1 MKLIEKNIDFKMILK
16 NICNV
21 NFSRFQENIVERG
34 PVNRSRHN
42 LIKQNKQLARGKRYF
57 CGTAVNVTNKGN
69 LIKSYHFNFDYRMDS
84 VNDIV

>member
-21 NFSRFQENIVERG
+21 KFSRFQENIVERG

-42 LIKQNKQLARGKRYF
+42 LIKRINNWQGVSGNFAGQL
-57 CGTAVNVTNKGN
+57 
-69 LIKSYHFNFDYRMDS
+69 
-84 VNDIV
+84 